1 MMDYIIMGLG
11 IAVGFYLLP
20 VVLGACLVAAGVV
33 VSIIANIFR
42 R

>member
-1 MMDYIIMGLG
+1 MDYIIMGLG

-20 VVLGACLVAAGVV
+20 VVLGACLIAAGVV
-33 VSIIANIFR
+33 LSVIASIFR

>member
-1 MMDYIIMGLG
+1 MDYIIMGLG

-20 VVLGACLVAAGVV
+20 VVLGACLVAAGAV

>member
-11 IAVGFYLLP
+11 IAAGFYLLP
-20 VVLGACLVAAGVV
+20 VVLGAFLIAAGIV
-33 VSIIANIFR
+33 VSVVTSIFR